1 MGWFC
6 GFKLHLIVN
15 YKVEFVAAKA
25 TTGNVHD
32 NKPVEELVK
41 GLTDKL
47 YGDKGYLS
55 NVLKD
60 NLFDKGVTL
69 ITTVCKNMKAKA
81 MSLWDREMLSS
92 DSFSR

>member
-1 MGWFC
+1 VTSRELVEPDGKEPKLFC
-6 GFKLHLIVN
+6 
-15 YKVEFVAAKA
+15 A
-25 TTGNVHD
+25 
-32 NKPVEELVK
+32 EELVK

-47 YGDKGYLS
+47 YDDKGYLS

-92 DSFSR
+92 DSLSR